1 MVENRIPG
9 AEYLRHSPPAPLN
22 VGTPDSAETPAPVRM
37 TTRWAA
43 ARRARKA
50 AMSEEGRREGRDM
63 ARRLLLEAAAS
74 GDARRRKISIAWESW
89 DKGSSLKYRVVQKY
103 S

>member
-50 AMSEEGRREGRDM
+50 AMSEEGRREGGDM
-63 ARRLLLEAAAS
+63 ARRRLLEAAS
-74 GDARRRKISIAWESW
+74 GEARRRKMSIAWERW
-89 DKGSSLKYRVVQKY
+89 EKGNTVLG
-103 S
+103 